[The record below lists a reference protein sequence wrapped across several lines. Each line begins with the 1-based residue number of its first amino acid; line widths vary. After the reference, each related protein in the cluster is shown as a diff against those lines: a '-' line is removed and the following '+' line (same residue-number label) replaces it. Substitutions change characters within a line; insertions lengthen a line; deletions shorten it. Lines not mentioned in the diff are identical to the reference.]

1 MKFNEIKTRN
11 ELADFLGIKRKTL
24 TNVLY
29 IAGIG
34 GYYKSFEIP
43 KKSGGVRK
51 IDAPT
56 KILKAIQRKLYR
68 CLYSYYDEIL
78 KEHNINVNIS
88 HAFARKK
95 GIISNAKIHR
105 NKRYILNVDLKDFF
119 DCFHF
124 GRVRGFFVSNKYFR
138 LPEEVATVIAQLTC
152 YKGKLPQGAPTS
164 PIITNYICNILDY
177 KILSLAKKY
186 RLDYTRYADDLTFST
201 NDKKFVDNFD
211 AFFKSLDG
219 IITKNGFKINEK
231 KTRLVFKDSRQTVTG
246 LTVNKRIN
254 VSNTYYKA
262 TRAMANSLYTKGEF
276 YINGEQGTLTQLEGR
291 FTFINEI
298 ERYNNKINGLTNK
311 KIYDLN
317 AKEKELQKF
326 LFYKYFYANPKP
338 VIVTEGKTDVLYI
351 KAALKSLYKDYPNLI
366 EKNDDDKFQFQI
378 SFFRRSNRIRFF
390 FNMNQDGADA
400 MKNLY
405 RFFSDIENNRYINYF
420 SYFNNLSKR
429 KPINPV
435 IFVFDNE
442 INNGKKPLKNFL
454 SFCGINKPI
463 GFKNGGFEPIISDG
477 NLYLATHQL
486 VNGKN
491 ECEIEDLF
499 EDKVINHKINGKS
512 FTRDAKFDNEKF
524 YGKDHFA
531 KYVYSNYNKIDFS
544 KFRPLLDS
552 INQIIISYK

>member
-11 ELADFLGIKRKTL
+11 GLADFLGIKRKTL

-29 IAGIG
+29 CAGVDS
-34 GYYKSFEIP
+34 YYNSFEIS

-56 KILKAIQRKLYR
+56 QILKVIQRKLSR
-68 CLYSYYDEIL
+68 CLYNYHDDIL

-88 HAFARKK
+88 HAFERKK

-124 GRVRGFFVSNKYFR
+124 GRVKGFFVSNEYFK

-152 YKGKLPQGAPTS
+152 YNGKLPQGAPTS

-186 RLDYTRYADDLTFST
+186 HLDYTRYADDLTFST

-211 AFFKSLDG
+211 VFFKSLDS

-246 LTVNKRIN
+246 LIVNKRIN

-276 YINGEQGTLTQLEGR
+276 YINGEQGTLAQLEGR

-298 ERYNNKINGLTNK
+298 VRYNNKINGLTNK
-311 KIYDLN
+311 KIYELN

-338 VIVTEGKTDVLYI
+338 VIVTEGKTDILYI

-366 EKNDDDKFQFQI
+366 EKNEGDNFQFKI
-378 SFFRRSNRIRFF
+378 SFFKRSNRIRFF
-390 FNMNQDGADA
+390 FNMSQDGADA

-405 RFFSDIENNRYINYF
+405 RFFSNIENNRYINYF
-420 SYFNNLSKR
+420 SYFNNLSKC
-429 KPINPV
+429 KPTNPV

-442 INNGKKPLKNFL
+442 IKNGKKPLKNFL
-454 SFCGINKPI
+454 NFCEINNSD
-463 GFKNGGFEPIISDG
+463 FKDGGCTPIISDG
-477 NLYLATHQL
+477 NLYLATH
-486 VNGKN
+486 
-491 ECEIEDLF
+491 
-499 EDKVINHKINGKS
+499 
-512 FTRDAKFDNEKF
+512 
-524 YGKDHFA
+524 
-531 KYVYSNYNKIDFS
+531 
-544 KFRPLLDS
+544 
-552 INQIIISYK
+552 

>member
-11 ELADFLGIKRKTL
+11 GLADFLEIKRKTL

-29 IAGIG
+29 CAGVDS
-34 GYYKSFEIP
+34 YYKSFEIP

-56 KILKAIQRKLYR
+56 QILKVIQRKLSR
-68 CLYSYYDEIL
+68 CLYSYHDDIL

-88 HAFARKK
+88 HAFERKK

-124 GRVRGFFVSNKYFR
+124 GRVKGFFVSNKYFK
-138 LPEEVATVIAQLTC
+138 LSEEVATVIAQLTC
-152 YKGKLPQGAPTS
+152 YNGKLPQGAPTS
-164 PIITNYICNILDY
+164 PIITNYICSILDY

-186 RLDYTRYADDLTFST
+186 HLDYTRYADDLTFST
-201 NDKKFVDNFD
+201 NDKKFFDNFD
-211 AFFKSLDG
+211 AFFKSLDS
-219 IITKNGFKINEK
+219 IITKNGFKINGK

-246 LTVNKRIN
+246 LIVNKRIN
-254 VSNTYYKA
+254 VSNTYYKT
-262 TRAMANSLYTKGEF
+262 TRAMANSLYTKGEL
-276 YINGEQGTLTQLEGR
+276 YINGEQGTLAQLEGR

-311 KIYDLN
+311 KIYELN

-326 LFYKYFYANPKP
+326 LFYKYFYANSKP
-338 VIVTEGKTDVLYI
+338 VIVTEGKTDILYI
-351 KAALKSLYKDYPNLI
+351 KAALKSFYKDYPNLI
-366 EKNDDDKFQFQI
+366 EKTKDDIFQFKI

-390 FNMNQDGADA
+390 FYMSQDGADA

-405 RFFSDIENNRYINYF
+405 RFFSNAENNRYINYY
-420 SYFNNLSKR
+420 SYFNNLSKC
-429 KPINPV
+429 KPTNPV

-442 INNGKKPLKNFL
+442 IKNEKKPLKNFL
-454 SFCGINKPI
+454 NFCKINKPD
-463 GFKNGGFEPIISDG
+463 FKDGGFTPIISDG
-477 NLYLATHQL
+477 NLYIATHQL
-486 VNGKN
+486 VNDKK

-499 EDKVINHKINGKS
+499 DDDVINHKINGKS
-512 FTRDAKFDNEKF
+512 FIRSSKFDNEKF
-524 YGKDHFA
+524 YGKDHFS
-531 KYVYSNYNKIDFS
+531 KYVYSNYKQIDFS
-544 KFRPLLDS
+544 KFKPLLDS
-552 INQIIISYK
+552 INQIIISYE